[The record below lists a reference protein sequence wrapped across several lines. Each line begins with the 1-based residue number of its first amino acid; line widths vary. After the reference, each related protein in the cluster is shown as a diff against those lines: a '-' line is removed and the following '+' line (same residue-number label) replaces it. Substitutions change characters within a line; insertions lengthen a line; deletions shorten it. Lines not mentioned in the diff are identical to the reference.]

1 MTTIIRDPEVGTVTH
16 IAGPA
21 ITACG
26 RVIQRCSLCGEKL
39 CDSKNTASP
48 MPADGSEPRFPT
60 WAVGRLIRVHTGNPT
75 YSELLDDTD
84 KLPDDTCLDLVE

>member
-1 MTTIIRDPEVGTVTH
+1 MRNQIDVQSTTH

-39 CDSKNTASP
+39 CDSKNTA
-48 MPADGSEPRFPT
+48 MPLNKDGSDPTFPT
-60 WAVGRLIRVHTGNPT
+60 WEVGRMVRVEPGNPMHWAM
-75 YSELLDDTD
+75 LPDTD
-84 KLPDDTCLDLVE
+84 RLPDDTCLDLVE